1 MFSSID
7 HMLEQKNH
15 REKSMKL
22 SFFFSKTNK
31 VEKQLARPRKKTRKS
46 HVGGQ
51 GVITMYVR
59 EMERII
65 KGYYEQSY
73 ANK

>member
-1 MFSSID
+1 
-7 HMLEQKNH
+7 
-15 REKSMKL
+15 MKL
-22 SFFFSKTNK
+22 SVFFFSKINK

-46 HVGGQ
+46 HVGGR

-59 EMERII
+59 EIERII

>member
-1 MFSSID
+1 MF
-7 HMLEQKNH
+7 
-15 REKSMKL
+15 
-22 SFFFSKTNK
+22 FFFSKINK

-46 HVGGQ
+46 HVGGR

-59 EMERII
+59 EIERII

>member
-1 MFSSID
+1 
-7 HMLEQKNH
+7 
-15 REKSMKL
+15 MKL
-22 SFFFSKTNK
+22 SFVFVFFFSKTNK

-51 GVITMYVR
+51 GVITLYVR
-59 EMERII
+59 EIERII